1 MNHSKRQGQYAPKQN
16 SIPQPIAIGASGS
29 QQGKG
34 NAVPKIGPSPATVKP
49 VTASKVSE
57 ETIKRADEYV
67 EGRLLPSTTSK
78 MPLRAFRPPF
88 LLRYRKMFK
97 RR

>member
-1 MNHSKRQGQYAPKQN
+1 MSYNKRQGQYTPKQN
-16 SIPQPIAIGASGS
+16 SIPQPIAIGASGP

-57 ETIKRADEYV
+57 ETIRRADEYV
-67 EGRLLPSTTSK
+67 EGRLNEFTTAINDLK
-78 MPLRAFRPPF
+78 DAIEGIPATVPV
-88 LLRYRKMFK
+88 
-97 RR
+97 